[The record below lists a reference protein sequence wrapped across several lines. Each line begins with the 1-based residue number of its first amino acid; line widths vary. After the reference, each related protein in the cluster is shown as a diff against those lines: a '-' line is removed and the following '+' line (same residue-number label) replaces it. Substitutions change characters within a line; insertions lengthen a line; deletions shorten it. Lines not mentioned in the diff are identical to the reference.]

1 MKLVI
6 IIPALNEQL
15 SIASVIQHI
24 PRQFEGIYV
33 TEVVVIDDG
42 SSDRTGELAQ
52 AGGAK
57 VVRHHTTRGVGA
69 AFHTGIREAL
79 ARGADVIVNIDADGQ
94 FDSQDIQKLIQP
106 ILHDGVG
113 FVTATR
119 FAKPDLVPDM
129 PAIKKWG
136 NRWMTRIIN
145 FLTGQRFT
153 DVSCGF
159 RAYTRETA
167 LKLTLFGHFTYT
179 QETFIDLTYK
189 DVSMVEVPLRVR
201 GERRHGRSRVAS
213 NLWRYGLKSAAIIF
227 RTARDYQPLYFFG
240 LPGLILF
247 SLGLL
252 IGVALLIYFIQ
263 TSHTTPYKNAVALSA
278 VFIVVGIFLIF
289 LSMLA
294 DMMHRNRMIAEE
306 AVYLARKKAYEHSP
320 THPRV

>member
-6 IIPALNEQL
+6 IIPALNEQFT
-15 SIASVIQHI
+15 IASVIQHI
-24 PRQFEGIYV
+24 PKKFEGIDT
-33 TEVVVIDDG
+33 TEVVLVDDG
-42 SSDRTGELAQ
+42 SRDRTVEVAQ
-52 AGGAK
+52 TVGAK
-57 VVRHHTTRGVGA
+57 VVRHYATRGVGA
-69 AFHTGIREAL
+69 AFHTGLREAL
-79 ARGADVIVNIDADGQ
+79 ERGADVIVNIDADGQ
-94 FDSQDIQKLIQP
+94 FDSADIPKLLQP
-106 ILHDGVG
+106 VLRDGVG

-119 FAKPDLVPDM
+119 FARPDLVPDM

-145 FLTGQRFT
+145 FLTGQKFT

-240 LPGLILF
+240 FPGLVLLVAGVII
-247 SLGLL
+247 GL
-252 IGVALLIYFIQ
+252 ALLIYFVQ
-263 TSHTTPYKNAVALSA
+263 TGHTTPYKSAIALSA
-278 VFIVVGIFLIF
+278 VLIVVGIFLIF

-306 AVYLARKKAYEHSP
+306 AVYLARKKAYDNSLPHS
-320 THPRV
+320 RL